1 MKEHFTTFNPSRLN
15 MDCVGPSNLE
25 KFVAVWDFEPSKK
38 DEVALS
44 KGDVVFV
51 LKKYKDGWYRGIRYR
66 GYQAGCF
73 PGNFVVKDSDK
84 AENIEWQDA
93 SKEFLSNSSPAPEVN
108 TNILADLEINRGSM
122 TSEGTGTEDQYK
134 DMEDRQP
141 DVNQNG
147 VDRSDS
153 LSSDNSGGL
162 SPGTFTSFHG
172 LSIIADS
179 MSRDG
184 AGKEAFLL
192 LSVHFSLIIIINTP
206 FHDFEH

>member
-1 MKEHFTTFNPSRLN
+1 MT
-15 MDCVGPSNLE
+15 LE
-25 KFVAVWDFEPSKK
+25 NSP
-38 DEVALS
+38 
-44 KGDVVFV
+44 V
-51 LKKYKDGWYRGIRYR
+51 LYVSISSILVMI
-66 GYQAGCF
+66 CF
-73 PGNFVVKDSDK
+73 LFID
-84 AENIEWQDA
+84 IYFRQDA

-184 AGKEAFLL
+184 EGKEAFLL

>member
-1 MKEHFTTFNPSRLN
+1 MLYVSISPLLV
-15 MDCVGPSNLE
+15 M
-25 KFVAVWDFEPSKK
+25 
-38 DEVALS
+38 
-44 KGDVVFV
+44 
-51 LKKYKDGWYRGIRYR
+51 I
-66 GYQAGCF
+66 CF
-73 PGNFVVKDSDK
+73 LF
-84 AENIEWQDA
+84 IIYFRQDA
-93 SKEFLSNSSPAPEVN
+93 SKEFLSNSSPATEVN

-141 DVNQNG
+141 NVNQNG

-172 LSIIADS
+172 LNIIADS

-184 AGKEAFLL
+184 AGKEALLL
-192 LSVHFSLIIIINTP
+192 LSVHLSLIIIINMP
-206 FHDFEH
+206 FHDFEHYRLLISINGRLGHFWNRMSLYFINSVTIITTY

>member
-1 MKEHFTTFNPSRLN
+1 M
-15 MDCVGPSNLE
+15 
-25 KFVAVWDFEPSKK
+25 
-38 DEVALS
+38 
-44 KGDVVFV
+44 
-51 LKKYKDGWYRGIRYR
+51 I
-66 GYQAGCF
+66 CF
-73 PGNFVVKDSDK
+73 LF
-84 AENIEWQDA
+84 IIYFRQDA

-141 DVNQNG
+141 NVNQNG

-153 LSSDNSGGL
+153 FSSDNSGGL

-172 LSIIADS
+172 LNIIADS

-184 AGKEAFLL
+184 EGKEVFLL
-192 LSVHFSLIIIINTP
+192 LSVHFCLIIIINTP

>member
-1 MKEHFTTFNPSRLN
+1 MLYVSISL
-15 MDCVGPSNLE
+15 
-25 KFVAVWDFEPSKK
+25 
-38 DEVALS
+38 
-44 KGDVVFV
+44 V
-51 LKKYKDGWYRGIRYR
+51 LVMI
-66 GYQAGCF
+66 CF
-73 PGNFVVKDSDK
+73 LF
-84 AENIEWQDA
+84 IIYFRQDA
-93 SKEFLSNSSPAPEVN
+93 SKEFLSNSSPTPVVK

-141 DVNQNG
+141 NVDQNG

-153 LSSDNSGGL
+153 ISSDNSGGL

-172 LSIIADS
+172 LNIIADS

-184 AGKEAFLL
+184 EGKETFVL
-192 LSVHFSLIIIINTP
+192 LSVRFSLIIIINTP

>member
-1 MKEHFTTFNPSRLN
+1 
-15 MDCVGPSNLE
+15 
-25 KFVAVWDFEPSKK
+25 
-38 DEVALS
+38 
-44 KGDVVFV
+44 
-51 LKKYKDGWYRGIRYR
+51 
-66 GYQAGCF
+66 
-73 PGNFVVKDSDK
+73 
-84 AENIEWQDA
+84 
-93 SKEFLSNSSPAPEVN
+93 
-108 TNILADLEINRGSM
+108 M

-184 AGKEAFLL
+184 AGKEAVLL
-192 LSVHFSLIIIINTP
+192 LSVHFFLD
-206 FHDFEH
+206 HYH

>member
-1 MKEHFTTFNPSRLN
+1 MLYVSISPILV
-15 MDCVGPSNLE
+15 M
-25 KFVAVWDFEPSKK
+25 
-38 DEVALS
+38 
-44 KGDVVFV
+44 
-51 LKKYKDGWYRGIRYR
+51 I
-66 GYQAGCF
+66 CF
-73 PGNFVVKDSDK
+73 LF
-84 AENIEWQDA
+84 IIYFRHDA

-108 TNILADLEINRGSM
+108 TNILADLEIKRGSM

-141 DVNQNG
+141 NVNQNG

-172 LSIIADS
+172 LNIIAES

-184 AGKEAFLL
+184 EGKEALLL
-192 LSVHFSLIIIINTP
+192 LSVHLSLIIIINMP
-206 FHDFEH
+206 FHDFEHYRLLISINGRLGHFWNRMSLYFINSVFSDHNNDLLTLKQWKGVLSWVIVCLRNNDGSSYKNAT